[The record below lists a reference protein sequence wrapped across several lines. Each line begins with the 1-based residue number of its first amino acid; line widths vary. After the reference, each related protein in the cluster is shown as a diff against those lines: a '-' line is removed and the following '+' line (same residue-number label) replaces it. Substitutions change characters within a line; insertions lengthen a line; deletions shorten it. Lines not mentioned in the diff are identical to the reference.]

1 MPHQGTILIKDL
13 MKQGKIITYTSSSF
27 SRKTRTQSKKPNK
40 DEAFTPPEG
49 TTDDPST

>member
-13 MKQGKIITYTSSSF
+13 MKQEKIITYTSCSF
-27 SRKTRTQSKKPNK
+27 SRKTRTPPKKPNK

-49 TTDDPST
+49 TTEDASN

>member
-13 MKQGKIITYTSSSF
+13 MKKEKIITYPSCTF
-27 SRKTRTQSKKPNK
+27 SRKTRPNPKKVDK

-49 TTDDPST
+49 TTEDASK